1 MGRGGPSSGQAG
13 CEATGWG
20 AGPHPSPHQ
29 STVPGGHGKVC
40 MSPETHSCGHSM
52 SDCYQSGRAS
62 GRRAVLRAVISPKVR
77 RPLTEQAP
85 GAGRWTVRPGRRAAV
100 HRGRGS
106 PDGAALSVASSGKTR
121 QEVCRCSSR
130 GLSLGHHFSV
140 LKGHRHGR
148 PWGRAY

>member
-1 MGRGGPSSGQAG
+1 MGREAG
-13 CEATGWG
+13 RPPGEQGVRLQVGG

-40 MSPETHSCGHSM
+40 TSPETHSCGHSM

-85 GAGRWTVRPGRRAAV
+85 GGGPLDSQARKTGSCPQRERLARRSCA
-100 HRGRGS
+100 
-106 PDGAALSVASSGKTR
+106 
-121 QEVCRCSSR
+121 QCSF
-130 GLSLGHHFSV
+130 LGENTARV
-140 LKGHRHGR
+140 L
-148 PWGRAY
+148 